1 MQSMHAKIGDTHA
14 PLSVCVDGSLYLLT
28 TMYICALLLMEPQ
41 AAAAVAIH
49 THVDSL
55 AHGRIRE

>member
-1 MQSMHAKIGDTHA
+1 MQSMHAKIGETHA
-14 PLSVCVDGSLYLLT
+14 PLSVCVDGSLSLT

-41 AAAAVAIH
+41 AAAVAIH